1 MRVTVA
7 VLMAALLAAPLGA
20 APPVTLSPA
29 EKAAGA
35 QITAALIRSH
45 VRFLADD
52 LLEGRGPATRG
63 DRLTQLYIAAQLE
76 ALGLQPGAP
85 DGTWFQP
92 FDIVGVTSHSP
103 DTLSARKGGQS
114 VDLKFH
120 QDYIAVSGVNEPLA
134 RLADAEIVFVGY
146 GIVAPEYG
154 WDDYKGMD
162 LKGKVLL
169 MMNND
174 PEDDPKLF
182 GGKTRLYYGR
192 WDYKYDSAAQTGAAG
207 AIIIHTT
214 PSAGYGWQVIQT
226 SWTGEQFAL
235 PREGGPQLQVK
246 AWVTDDSARRL
257 ARLGGQDLD
266 ALRAAAQKKDFRPV
280 PLGVTV
286 SLDVKAEVNK
296 KQTANVLGRLP
307 GSDPALAGEAVLYTA
322 HHDHLGLR
330 GDAKPGEDAVYNG
343 AVDNASGVAAFLA
356 IAKGLASMPQ
366 APRRSVIFAAVAAE
380 EQGLLGAKYLA
391 AHPPLP
397 PGRIAANINMDSMGT
412 LGRTRDLTM
421 IGLGKS
427 SLDEWILGIAA
438 LQGRKVVPDQFPD
451 KGFFYRSD
459 QFAFA
464 RIGVPAAYFDSG
476 SDVIGK
482 PAGWGKAQQEE
493 WEAKH
498 YHQPSDELRPE
509 WDLSGTVEDSQ
520 LYLYLGLKVANETK
534 LPAWKPGDEFE
545 AARKK
550 ALEELKNTTSS
561 HGQSE
566 RGIHFRASEGV
577 QGGAAQRPLDR

>member
-1 MRVTVA
+1 MRFAVA
-7 VLMAALLAAPLGA
+7 LLMAALLAAPSA
-20 APPVTLSPA
+20 VTRPVTLSPA

-35 QITAALIRSH
+35 QITPALLRAH
-45 VRFLADD
+45 VRFLAHD

-63 DRLTQLYIAAQLE
+63 DRLAQLYIATQME

-85 DGTWFQP
+85 DGSWFQP
-92 FDIVGVTSHSP
+92 FDIVGVTSHAP
-103 DTLSARKGGQS
+103 QTLTARKAGQS

-120 QDYIAVSGVNEPLA
+120 QDYIAVSGVNEPVA
-134 RLADAEIVFVGY
+134 RLADAEVVFVGY

-154 WDDYKGMD
+154 WDDYKGVD

-182 GGKTRLYYGR
+182 AGKTRLYYGR
-192 WDYKYDSAAQTGAAG
+192 WDYKYDSAARTGAAG

-226 SWTGEQFAL
+226 SWTGEQFSL
-235 PREGGPQLQVK
+235 PHEGGPQLQVK
-246 AWVTDDSARRL
+246 AWTTEDAARRL
-257 ARLGGQDLD
+257 ASLGGQDLD

-280 PLGVTV
+280 PLGATV
-286 SLDVKAEVNK
+286 SLEVKADVSK
-296 KQTANVLGRLP
+296 KQTANVIGRLP
-307 GSDPALAGEAVLYTA
+307 GSDPVLGQEAVIYTA

-330 GDAKPGEDAVYNG
+330 TDAKPGEDAIYNG
-343 AVDNASGVAAFLA
+343 AHDNASGVASFLA
-356 IAKGLASMPQ
+356 IARALTSMPQ

-391 AHPPLP
+391 AHPPIA
-397 PGRIAANINMDSMGT
+397 PGRLAANINMDGMNMV
-412 LGRTRDLTM
+412 GRTKDLTM

-427 SLDEWILGIAA
+427 SLDDWILGIAA
-438 LQGRKVVPDQFPD
+438 LQERKVVPDQFPD

-459 QFAFA
+459 QFALA
-464 RIGVPAAYFDSG
+464 RIGVPAAYFDAG
-476 SDVIGK
+476 TEVVGK
-482 PAGWGKAQQEE
+482 PAGWGKAQAEA

-498 YHQPSDELRPE
+498 YHQPSDELTPD
-509 WDLSGTVEDSQ
+509 WIFDGAVQDAQ
-520 LYLYLGLKVANETK
+520 LYLYLGLKVANETT

-550 ALEELKNTTSS
+550 ALAELKAGGPTS
-561 HGQSE
+561 
-566 RGIHFRASEGV
+566 
-577 QGGAAQRPLDR
+577 

>member
-1 MRVTVA
+1 MKAPALTFLVA
-7 VLMAALLAAPLGA
+7 LVAGFAGA

-29 EKAAGA
+29 EKAAAA
-35 QITAALIRSH
+35 QITPALLRSH

-63 DRLTQLYIAAQLE
+63 DRLAQLYIASQLE

-85 DGTWFQP
+85 DGSWFQP
-92 FDIVGVTSHSP
+92 FDIVGVASHAP
-103 DTLSARKGGQS
+103 ETLTARKAGQS

-120 QDYIAVSGVNEPLA
+120 QDYIAVSGVNEPVA

-174 PEDDPKLF
+174 PEDDPQLF
-182 GGKTRLYYGR
+182 AGKTRLYYGR
-192 WDYKYDSAAQTGAAG
+192 WDYKYDSAARTGAAG
-207 AIIIHTT
+207 AIIIHTN

-235 PREGGPQLQVK
+235 PHEGGPQLQVK
-246 AWVTDDSARRL
+246 AWVTDDAARKL
-257 ARLGGQDLD
+257 AKLGGQDLD

-280 PLGVTV
+280 PLGATV
-286 SLDVKAEVNK
+286 SLEVKADVSK
-296 KQTANVLGRLP
+296 KQTANVIGRLP
-307 GSDPALAGEAVLYTA
+307 GRDPALSQEAVIYTA

-330 GDAKPGEDAVYNG
+330 TDARPGEDAIYNG
-343 AVDNASGVAAFLA
+343 ALDNASGVASFLA
-356 IAKGLASMPQ
+356 IARALTSMPE

-391 AHPPLP
+391 AHPPIP
-397 PGRIAANINMDSMGT
+397 AGRLAANINMDGMNI

-427 SLDEWILGIAA
+427 TLDDWILGIAA
-438 LQGRKVVPDQFPD
+438 LQDRRIVPDQFPD

-459 QFAFA
+459 QFALA
-464 RIGVPAAYFDSG
+464 RIGVPAAYFDAG
-476 SDVIGK
+476 TEVVGK
-482 PAGWGKAQQEE
+482 PAGWGKTQQEE

-498 YHQPSDELRPE
+498 YHQPSDQLTPE
-509 WDLSGTVEDSQ
+509 WNFEGAVQDAQ
-520 LYLYLGLKVANETK
+520 LYLYLGLKVANEPA
-534 LPAWKPGDEFE
+534 LPSWKPGDEFE

-550 ALEELKNTTSS
+550 ALEQVKATTSS
-561 HGQSE
+561 
-566 RGIHFRASEGV
+566 
-577 QGGAAQRPLDR
+577 D

>member
-1 MRVTVA
+1 MRT
-7 VLMAALLAAPLGA
+7 AAAIFLATALAAPSVS
-20 APPVTLSPA
+20 APPVTLTPA
-29 EKAAGA
+29 EKAAA
-35 QITAALIRSH
+35 ARITPEVLRAH
-45 VRFLADD
+45 VRFLAND
-52 LLEGRGPATRG
+52 LLEGRGPASRG
-63 DRLTQLYIAAQLE
+63 DRLAQLYIATRLE

-85 DGTWFQP
+85 DGSWYQP
-92 FDIVGVTSHSP
+92 FDIVGMTSRNP
-103 DTLSARKGGQS
+103 ETLTARKGGES
-114 VDLKFH
+114 ADLKYH
-120 QDYIAVSGVNEPLA
+120 QDFIAFSGVHQPQA

-154 WDDYKGMD
+154 WDDYKGAD

-182 GGKTRLYYGR
+182 AGKTRLYYGR
-192 WDYKYDSAAQTGAAG
+192 WDYKYDQAAKTGAAG
-207 AIIIHTT
+207 AIIIHTA

-226 SWTGEQFAL
+226 SWTGEQFSL
-235 PREGGPQLQVK
+235 PHEGGPQLQVK
-246 AWVTDDSARRL
+246 SWVTEDSAWRL
-257 ARLGGQDLD
+257 ARLGGQNLD

-286 SLDVKAEVNK
+286 SLDLKNEVSK
-296 KQTANVLGRLP
+296 KQTANVIGRLP
-307 GSDPALAGEAVLYTA
+307 GRDPALAKEAVIYTA
-322 HHDHLGLR
+322 HHDHLGIR
-330 GDAKPGEDAVYNG
+330 TDAKPGEDAIYNG
-343 AVDNASGVAAFLA
+343 ALDNASGVASFLA
-356 IAKGLASMPQ
+356 IAQAMTSMPQ

-397 PGRIAANINMDSMGT
+397 PGRIAANINMDGMNIW
-412 LGRTRDLTM
+412 GRTRDLTM

-427 SLDEWILGIAA
+427 SLDHWIHGIAA
-438 LQGRKVVPDQFPD
+438 LQGREVVPDQFPD

-459 QFAFA
+459 QFALA
-464 RIGVPAAYFDSG
+464 RIGVPAAYFDAG
-476 SDVIGK
+476 TNVLGK

-498 YHQPSDELRPE
+498 YHQPSDELRPD
-509 WDLSGTVEDSQ
+509 WNFSGAAEDAQ
-520 LYLYLGLKVANETK
+520 LYLYLGLKVANETA

-550 ALEELKNTTSS
+550 AIADL
-561 HGQSE
+561 
-566 RGIHFRASEGV
+566 R
-577 QGGAAQRPLDR
+577 